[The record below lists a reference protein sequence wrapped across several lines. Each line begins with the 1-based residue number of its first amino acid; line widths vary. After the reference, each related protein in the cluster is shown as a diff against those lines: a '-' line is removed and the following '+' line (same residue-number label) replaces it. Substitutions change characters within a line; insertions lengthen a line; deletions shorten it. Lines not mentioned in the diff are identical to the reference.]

1 MISPGEKLPTETPT
15 YQALS
20 REKIQ
25 HVVLMEAATSL
36 WTTMPFALGMAGV
49 LFFGVS
55 SNPMALA
62 MGCAGIVMGP
72 AIGFCNWWYRGATI
86 AEQYQKKILEQRQA
100 SQNLQLEKLLESCR
114 MHQFTEGI
122 KEASEVHAAFKKLQE
137 FLQDKA
143 REGTLEARQWAALA
157 EDVCQQGLNYVRLA
171 MELHGSLSA
180 IDIQKLQSELED
192 YTQEK
197 KQVTGRDAERLNRR
211 IESHQKRI
219 QRYHEKQHQIADLLA
234 EADSNEGS
242 LEAAL
247 LDLIDRFGE
256 GSELRFDLNTRAAN
270 MLETRLRALKR
281 VDQNILGGRDTSYDD
296 ELLAEAEKLT

>member
-1 MISPGEKLPTETPT
+1 
-15 YQALS
+15 
-20 REKIQ
+20 
-25 HVVLMEAATSL
+25 
-36 WTTMPFALGMAGV
+36 
-49 LFFGVS
+49 
-55 SNPMALA
+55 
-62 MGCAGIVMGP
+62 
-72 AIGFCNWWYRGATI
+72 
-86 AEQYQKKILEQRQA
+86 
-100 SQNLQLEKLLESCR
+100 
-114 MHQFTEGI
+114 
-122 KEASEVHAAFKKLQE
+122 
-137 FLQDKA
+137 
-143 REGTLEARQWAALA
+143 
-157 EDVCQQGLNYVRLA
+157 
-171 MELHGSLSA
+171 
-180 IDIQKLQSELED
+180 
-192 YTQEK
+192 
-197 KQVTGRDAERLNRR
+197 LNRR